1 MGHDYSRQIHRMG
14 KLSCLLA
21 ILLILLVPGVITL
34 AFQGQVDIS
43 IPQTLNAILVL
54 TAIYGPVCI
63 IEVVSYSPIL
73 GVGGTY
79 LSFITGNIMNMKLP
93 AAANAMAVNEVE
105 RGSEEGEI
113 ISTLAIGASSIV
125 TTAILFLGMLF
136 LGRLLVPV
144 ITSTA
149 MAPAFNNVTPA
160 LLGALAAQSFL
171 KDLKLAVLPVAAGVA
186 VYLVMGNAY
195 MSTNSSYWM
204 LPFILVMFA
213 AYVGMYKLGI
223 IKEHPP
229 AGGQTKNR

>member
-1 MGHDYSRQIHRMG
+1 MENDYAKQIHRTG
-14 KLSCLLA
+14 KISCLIA
-21 ILLILLVPGVITL
+21 ILLILMVPAAIT
-34 AFQGQVDIS
+34 FVYRGHVDVS
-43 IPQTLNAILVL
+43 IANTMNAILVL

-73 GVGGTY
+73 GAGGTY

-93 AAANAMAVNEVE
+93 AASNALAVNGVE
-105 RGSEEGEI
+105 RGTEEGEV

-136 LGRLLVPV
+136 LGKLLVPV
-144 ITSTA
+144 ITSPE

-171 KDLKLAVLPVAAGVA
+171 KDPKLAVLPVVSGVII
-186 VYLVMGNAY
+186 YLIMGNGY

-204 LPFILVMFA
+204 LPFILVMFLF
-213 AYVGMYKLGI
+213 YVMMYKTGI
-223 IKEHPP
+223 IKEK
-229 AGGQTKNR
+229 QS